1 MGALEKFEKDIMA
14 NRHKNL
20 VHYVTNKF
28 ITKFPILLT
37 DQDELICVGNSGFTK
52 ALETFD
58 TSKGAKFSTYAYT
71 CIHNEVMGYVRNE
84 GRKNKNT
91 ISLST
96 TLSTDKNGHILE
108 VEDTISFEELIDEQT
123 VDKGLIRQERKERVL
138 EGVKI
143 LTPKQQSVI
152 IKRFGLDGSEP
163 MTQVEVAKAVGM
175 SQANV
180 SKIESDALERLAF
193 LLSPLAD
200 EY

>member
-1 MGALEKFEKDIMA
+1 MGALMQFEKDMMA
-14 NRHKNL
+14 SRHKNL

-28 ITKFPILLT
+28 ITRFPILLT
-37 DQDELICVGNSGFTK
+37 DQDELICVGNCGFTK

-84 GRKNKNT
+84 GSKYKNT

-108 VEDTISFEELIDEQT
+108 VEDTVSFEALIDEPT
-123 VDKGLIRQERKERVL
+123 ADRGLINQERKERVL

-143 LTPKQQSVI
+143 LTQKQQSVI
-152 IKRFGLDGSEP
+152 IKRFGLDGNEP
-163 MTQVEVAKAVGM
+163 MTQVEVAKAIGM